1 MKSFGLV
8 KGVGA
13 AGPGAPRGSYTGDP
27 YCTDGLRLVIW
38 ITPEPIT
45 YQHVESV
52 RWEVMPA
59 PKR

>member
-13 AGPGAPRGSYTGDP
+13 AGPAAPRGNYTGDP
-27 YCTDGLRLVIW
+27 YYTDGLRLVIW

-45 YQHVESV
+45 YRHVESV
-52 RWEVMPA
+52 RWEIMPA